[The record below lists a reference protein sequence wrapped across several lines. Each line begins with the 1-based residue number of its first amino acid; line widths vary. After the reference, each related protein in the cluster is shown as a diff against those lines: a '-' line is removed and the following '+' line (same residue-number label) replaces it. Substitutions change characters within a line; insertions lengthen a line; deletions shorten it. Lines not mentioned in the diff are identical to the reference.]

1 MINYTRN
8 QIAKLYATFAD
19 NSVPTDPTNLTIS
32 VYFGTT
38 IIIGP
43 TSMTKIGVGYYY
55 YDFSISNDYTL
66 GVYSARYQGIIAGIN
81 FSEEEEFRIVEE
93 LEEETP
99 TVPVGAYCSLANVKS
114 QLTGVDLTAI
124 SGIDTVINARIM
136 RSKERIDRYCLQ
148 NFNETTVDYFVT
160 GWSDSKI
167 ILPFRGISK
176 VENAVLMSDL
186 QTEWTF
192 EKIRYINSV
201 FHNKTI
207 VTPSTDLTHS
217 DLLIYSSEGI
227 IEVQSAYMIER
238 PFTFRADITFGF
250 PEEDYPQDLCD
261 ANVLLA
267 AKEILSMKANEAGGA
282 TSRALGAHK
291 VAWEGFPY
299 KKLMEEYQKQ
309 AFDIL
314 KNYKIYLI

>member
-1 MINYTRN
+1 M
-8 QIAKLYATFAD
+8 
-19 NSVPTDPTNLTIS
+19 DPTNLQITI
-32 VYFGTT
+32 YLADT

-43 TSMTKIGVGYYY
+43 TSMTRISKGYYY
-55 YDFSISNDYTL
+55 YEFDIDDGATL
-66 GVYSARYQGIIAGIN
+66 GVYSSLFTGTIAGIS
-81 FSEEEEFRIVEE
+81 FKEQEEFRVVAK
-93 LEEETP
+93 LEEEAEVTP
-99 TVPVGAYCSLANVKS
+99 AGAYCSLTNVKS
-114 QLTGVDLTAI
+114 QLK
-124 SGIDTVINARIM
+124 GIDLDTITGIDDVINARIM
-136 RSKERIDRYCLQ
+136 RAKEKLDRYCLQ
-148 NFNETTVDYFVT
+148 NFNPTTVDFFVK

-207 VTPSTDLTHS
+207 VAPSTDLTHS
-217 DLLIYSSEGI
+217 DLLIYSSEGV
-227 IEVQSAYMIER
+227 IEIQPAYMIEI
-238 PFTFRADITFGF
+238 PFTFRADITYGF
-250 PEEDYPQDLCD
+250 PSEEYPQDLTD
-261 ANVLLA
+261 ANVLLT

-291 VAWEGFPY
+291 VSWDGFPY
-299 KKLMEEYQKQ
+299 KKLMEDYQKQ

-314 KNYKIYLI
+314 KNYKVYLI